1 MIILVQSD
9 KRKEDLQV
17 KIFDDLA
24 GLPLSMMKANFWTTS
39 LWDSNDA
46 SGSELGDN
54 NAPMNLTLA

>member
-1 MIILVQSD
+1 M
-9 KRKEDLQV
+9 